1 MKGDTEFPMS
11 ATLPNRPLRRRVWG
25 RPSTRLGWWSVALAA
40 AYEILMIINSAIF
53 MRLPEDV
60 TWRVTVLPFYGIF
73 MLLCGLAAGIVG
85 LIAVIRQHER
95 SWLVWLAMLPG
106 LMVLFLL
113 LGEFL
118 VPH

>member
-1 MKGDTEFPMS
+1 MKTDSGVPESVPS
-11 ATLPNRPLRRRVWG
+11 SGQPVKG
-25 RPSTRLGWWSVALAA
+25 RFLGLPSTRLGWWSVGLAA
-40 AYEILMIINSAIF
+40 AFEILMIINSTIF

-73 MLLCGLAAGIVG
+73 MMLCGLAAGIVG
-85 LIAVIRQHER
+85 LIAVIRPHER
-95 SWLVWLAMLPG
+95 SWLVWLTLLVG
-106 LMVLFLL
+106 LNALVFV

>member
-1 MKGDTEFPMS
+1 MS
-11 ATLPNRPLRRRVWG
+11 APPSGQPSRRRILRW
-25 RPSTRLGWWSVALAA
+25 PSTRLGWWSVGLAA
-40 AYEILMIINSAIF
+40 AFVILMTINSAVF
-53 MRLPEDV
+53 MRLPEDM

-85 LIAVIRQHER
+85 LIAVIRRHER
-95 SWLVWLAMLPG
+95 SWLVWLAILPG
-106 LMVLFLL
+106 LFALVFM

>member
-1 MKGDTEFPMS
+1 
-11 ATLPNRPLRRRVWG
+11 
-25 RPSTRLGWWSVALAA
+25 
-40 AYEILMIINSAIF
+40 MIINSTIF

-73 MLLCGLAAGIVG
+73 MMLCGFAAGIVG
-85 LIAVIRQHER
+85 LIAVTRQHER
-95 SWLVWLAMLPG
+95 SWLVWLTLLPG
-106 LMVLFLL
+106 LFALVFV